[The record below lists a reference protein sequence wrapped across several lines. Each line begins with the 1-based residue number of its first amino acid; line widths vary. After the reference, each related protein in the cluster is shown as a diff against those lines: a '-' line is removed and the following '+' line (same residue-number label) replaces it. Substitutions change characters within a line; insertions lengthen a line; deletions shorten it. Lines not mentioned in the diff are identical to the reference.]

1 MSKYFT
7 RMGDGSVVWMTEED
21 IRWDL
26 EEGMKDAADR
36 GKIPELTDDEMHR
49 LFEIIADP
57 QKTVSCERGN
67 EAVVTF
73 DAGTL
78 KLPVRAGLPIDRMT
92 TILAHERILCSDTME
107 LCTTDYSYKSIK
119 NFVHE
124 EAMSMELA
132 QLNSTI
138 PVFYG
143 AMPNLGQYTKP
154 DGPIDNWSE
163 LLPMAKI
170 AEARAAQEE
179 AVEHAVRDMVFIAS
193 ALYEEGG
200 ADGINFDTVGASGDG
215 DLLATLKAAAML
227 KEKYPGIPIEIG
239 MAGEFVLGMHGQMT
253 FDGVRLA
260 GLYPHQQVKV
270 CEKAGATIFGC
281 VINTNS
287 SMSFAW
293 NLARTITFT
302 KACVEAASIPVHV
315 NAGMGVGGIP
325 LTNTAPTDATS
336 RASKAIIEIGKAD
349 GL

>member
-1 MSKYFT
+1 MSKFFT
-7 RMGDGSVVWMTEED
+7 RIGDGSAVWLTEED

-26 EEGMKDAADR
+26 EEGTKDAADR
-36 GKIPELTDDEMHR
+36 GRIPELTQDELDR
-49 LFEIIADP
+49 LFQIITCP
-57 QKTVSCERGN
+57 EKTVSCERGN

-78 KLPVRAGLPIDRMT
+78 KLPVRAGIPMGRMT
-92 TILAHERILCSDTME
+92 AILTHERVLCSDTME
-107 LCTTDYSYKSIK
+107 LCATDYSYKSIK

-132 QLNSTI
+132 QLNSII

-154 DGPIDNWSE
+154 DGPIENWSE
-163 LLPMAKI
+163 LLPQAKI

-179 AVEHAVRDMVFIAS
+179 AVEYATRDMVYIAS
-193 ALYEEGG
+193 IIYEAG
-200 ADGINFDTVGASGDG
+200 ADGINFDTVGASGDA
-215 DLLATLKAAAML
+215 DVLASLKAIETLKQ
-227 KEKYPGIPIEIG
+227 KYPEIPIEIG
-239 MAGEFVLGMHGQMT
+239 MAGEFNLGMHGQLT
-253 FDGVRLA
+253 YDGVRIA
-260 GLYPHQQVKV
+260 GLYPHQQVKMA
-270 CEKAGATIFGC
+270 EKAGASIFGC

-293 NLARTITFT
+293 NLARTITFV

-315 NAGMGVGGIP
+315 NAGMGVGGVP
-325 LTNTAPTDATS
+325 LTNTSPTDATS